1 MNALY
6 EGYAPLY
13 DRTGQSRFSLRM
25 VRYARE
31 LWELSGHEVHS
42 VLELA
47 CGTGSAAIAFANRGY
62 EVTAVDRSPAMLAI
76 ARKKAQRW
84 DANVRFLEQDLLDLH
99 AGGPFDAATCFYDSV
114 NYFLVPEDLQKAFER
129 VARHLVPGGLFLFD
143 AITEHAVANTWGN
156 ETEVRIEADLARI
169 WRASYD
175 PRTRIGSLEVDYF
188 VQEGPEGLYRRV
200 HEIHRHKGYSLWDVR
215 EALEAA
221 GFELVNAYKCLTLDA
236 VTASTYRIAYLARR
250 I

>member
-31 LWELSGHEVHS
+31 LWEWSGHEVQT

-47 CGTGSAAIAFANRGY
+47 CGTGSAAIALANRGY
-62 EVTAVDRSPAMLAI
+62 DVTAVDRSEAMLAI
-76 ARKKAQRW
+76 ARDKARRW
-84 DANVRFLEQDLLDLH
+84 GADIRFLEQDLLELE

-129 VARHLVPGGLFLFD
+129 IRSHLKPGGLFLFD

-156 ETEVRIEADLARI
+156 ETEIRIEDDLARI

-175 PRTRIGSLEVDYF
+175 ARTRIGTLAVDYF

-200 HEIHRHKGYSLWDVR
+200 SEVHRHRGYSVFDVR

-221 GFELVNAYKCLTLDA
+221 GFDVMNTYKCLTFDA
-236 VTASTYRIAYLARR
+236 VTASTYRVAYLARNS
-250 I
+250 

>member
-1 MNALY
+1 MNAVY
-6 EGYAPLY
+6 DAYAPLY

-31 LWELSGHEVHS
+31 LWELSGAEVHS

-47 CGTGSAAIAFANRGY
+47 CGTGSAAIAFANRDY
-62 EVTAVDRSPAMLAI
+62 DVTAVDRSEAMLAI
-76 ARKKAQRW
+76 AREKARRW
-84 DANVRFLEQDLLDLH
+84 GAKVRFLRQDLRELD

-114 NYFLVPEDLQKAFER
+114 NYFLVPEELQRAFER
-129 VARHLVPGGLFLFD
+129 VAAHLKPGGLFLFD

-175 PRTRIGSLEVDYF
+175 AKTRIGSLEVDYF
-188 VQEGPEGLYRRV
+188 VQEPGGLYRRV
-200 HEIHRHKGYSLWDVR
+200 HEVHRHRGYSLWDVR

-236 VTASTYRIAYLARR
+236 VTASTYRVAYLARR
-250 I
+250 L